1 MSVWGNILDRGA
13 GKKRK
18 ENEIVFLDSAEIRPT
33 ELAEM
38 MRKGIV
44 HFQYR
49 KKAKKGQPAES
60 GVIRDAWGTKQSDV
74 ITKVPHGGECP
85 PKRAGYT
92 IYFDLEQED
101 WRAFLDDR
109 LIGVWNKVYD
119 EDEFHTALAEFKK
132 KEED

>member
-18 ENEIVFLDSAEIRPT
+18 ENEIIFLDSAEIRPT

-60 GVIRDAWGTKQSDV
+60 ASGESLYCRYGQYGRNDV
-74 ITKVPHGGECP
+74 PLQQEGFGSRQYHRVLPCEPAP
-85 PKRAGYT
+85 P
-92 IYFDLEQED
+92 
-101 WRAFLDDR
+101 
-109 LIGVWNKVYD
+109 
-119 EDEFHTALAEFKK
+119 
-132 KEED
+132 